1 MDFLRSAYST
11 NSDEERENQTPTKR
25 FRRQNQSPQQPT
37 SSRPLRPNSHFPNRT
52 NEPLIPGRYVSK
64 RERALLLATS
74 SSLANAAND
83 LVTPS
88 TVITPSTVGSISS
101 CNLRPDISSS
111 LRVGAK
117 GSVRGKIPEKLS
129 VDLNGHTKAVN
140 AIHWSPTHAHLLASA
155 GMDHSVYVWNVWS
168 REDQMKARIFNFHNS
183 AIKDVR
189 WSPQGLFLLSCGY
202 DCTSKLIDVEKGTQT
217 QVFKEDQTVG
227 VVKFHPDNSNLF
239 LSGASNG
246 LIRLWDIRAGRVAL
260 EYKRGGLGPVLDV
273 EFSLDAKQFISS
285 SDITNG
291 FASENSIIVWDVSRQ
306 IPLSNQVYVEAYTC
320 PCIRYHPFDPLF
332 VAQSNGN
339 YIAIFSSVPP
349 FRLDKY
355 KRYEKHAVSGF
366 PIKCD
371 FNLDGQILVS
381 GSSDGCIYFYSS
393 KTSELLRKIKAYEQA
408 CVDVAFHPC
417 LPNVV
422 ASCSWN
428 GDISVYE

>member
-1 MDFLRSAYST
+1 MDLLRSAYST
-11 NSDEERENQTPTKR
+11 NSDEELENPTPTKR
-25 FRRQNQSPQQPT
+25 FRHQNQPT
-37 SSRPLRPNSHFPNRT
+37 SSRPLRPNSHLPNRPS
-52 NEPLIPGRYVSK
+52 EPLIPGRYVSK
-64 RERALLLATS
+64 RERALLLNAS
-74 SSLANAAND
+74 SSSATTTTTTTTPTSTAND
-83 LVTPS
+83 LATPS
-88 TVITPSTVGSISS
+88 VGSISS

-111 LRVGAK
+111 LKVGAK
-117 GSVRGKIPEKLS
+117 GAARGQIPEKLS
-129 VDLNGHTKAVN
+129 IVLNGHTKPVWAYQN
-140 AIHWSPTHAHLLASA
+140 SPLCSHLLASA

-168 REDQMKARIFNFHNS
+168 REDQKKARIFNFHNT

-202 DCTSKLIDVEKGTQT
+202 DCTSRLIDVEKGTQT
-217 QVFKEDQTVG
+217 QFFKEDQTVD
-227 VVKFHPDNSNLF
+227 VVKFHPDNFNLF
-239 LSGASNG
+239 LSGGSNG

-260 EYKRGGLGPVLDV
+260 EYKRGGLGPILDV
-273 EFSLDAKQFISS
+273 EFSLDGKQFISS
-285 SDITNG
+285 ADITNG

-320 PCIRYHPFDPLF
+320 PCIRYHPFDALF

-339 YIAIFSSVPP
+339 YIAIFSSAPP

-366 PIKCD
+366 PIKCN
-371 FNLDGQILVS
+371 FNSDGQILVS

-408 CVDVAFHPC
+408 CVDVAFHPR
-417 LPNVV
+417 LPNVI

-428 GDISVYE
+428 GDVSVYE